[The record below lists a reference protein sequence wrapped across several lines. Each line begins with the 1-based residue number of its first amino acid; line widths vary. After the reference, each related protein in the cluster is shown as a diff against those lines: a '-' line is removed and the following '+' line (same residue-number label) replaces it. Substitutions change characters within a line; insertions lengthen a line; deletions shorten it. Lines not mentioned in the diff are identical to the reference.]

1 MQQAAGPR
9 QQFAAFSKPLKA
21 VSLTQPALPPDS
33 PLIHARPFSPRQQF
47 AAYWNLVRRPVCCRG
62 LSSAAFLF
70 FVWFF
75 FNFLFHVLLSSLD
88 FEDIGGFSVWSFLL
102 VNFAFSVLF
111 TIGVFL
117 SLYNLSS

>member
-1 MQQAAGPR
+1 MLPWPIVCS
-9 QQFAAFSKPLKA
+9 FS
-21 VSLTQPALPPDS
+21 V
-33 PLIHARPFSPRQQF
+33 FC
-47 AAYWNLVRRPVCCRG
+47 LV
-62 LSSAAFLF
+62 
-70 FVWFF
+70 F

>member
-1 MQQAAGPR
+1 MQQAAGLR
-9 QQFAAFSKPLKA
+9 QQFAVFSKPLKA

-47 AAYWNLVRRPVCCRG
+47 AAYWNLGRRPVCCRG

-70 FVWFF
+70 FVFLL
-75 FNFLFHVLLSSLD
+75 NFLFHVLLSSLD

>member
-1 MQQAAGPR
+1 MLPWPIVCS
-9 QQFAAFSKPLKA
+9 FS
-21 VSLTQPALPPDS
+21 VF
-33 PLIHARPFSPRQQF
+33 R
-47 AAYWNLVRRPVCCRG
+47 
-62 LSSAAFLF
+62 
-70 FVWFF
+70 FVF